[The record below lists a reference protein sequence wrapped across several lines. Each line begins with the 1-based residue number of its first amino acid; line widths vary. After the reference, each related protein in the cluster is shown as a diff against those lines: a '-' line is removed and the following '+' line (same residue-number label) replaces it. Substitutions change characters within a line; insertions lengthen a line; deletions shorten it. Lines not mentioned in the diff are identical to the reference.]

1 MDEPLHPSSL
11 SEILDRTA
19 EIYRSRFP
27 VFFGIA
33 VLPTAMLTLFASIA
47 FLLIL
52 RVAPGAGSSSTMAGV
67 FASIAGAVLFLIAL
81 PILLAATALANA
93 AMSHAAAR
101 VYLGQPIN
109 IRGSYR
115 AVWER
120 GWRFIGLF
128 VFETLVVWV
137 APFAAWSILL
147 LFSAALATLAQS
159 AGIGSGSLFIL
170 SALLAIAGLIS
181 YGFWM
186 AIRIS
191 LAFPA
196 AVVEQIGSWGALR
209 RSALLTHGSRGR
221 ILLLFLL
228 GVALNWILSMAIMLP
243 LAFLVTLLP
252 GAESPQHA
260 QSSAMFTMA
269 IIYGSAFAV
278 QALTRPVY
286 GIALILFYYDQRI
299 RQEAFDIEW
308 MMLKAGLVVP
318 PPPQPQFQ
326 PGVAPPPVGEDR
338 QQGKAIAAAQT
349 AAAPARG
356 PAEVGVPEIPSGI
369 PADPIPADPVPAD
382 PIPVHPAP
390 RETTPQEKS
399 LESNAPAS

>member
-1 MDEPLHPSSL
+1 MDEPIHPSSL

-19 EIYRSRFP
+19 KIYRASFP

-33 VLPTAMLTLFASIA
+33 VLPTALPLGFVSIA
-47 FLLIL
+47 FLLL
-52 RVAPGAGSSSTMAGV
+52 FGVLPGAGSSSGLGGR
-67 FASIAGAVLFLIAL
+67 FASIAGAVLLLIAL
-81 PILLAATALANA
+81 PILLAATSLANA
-93 AMSHAAAR
+93 AMSHAAAQ

-115 AVWER
+115 QVWER

-137 APFAAWSILL
+137 APFAAWSILFV
-147 LFSAALATLAQS
+147 FSEAIATLAQS
-159 AGIGSGSLFIL
+159 AGVGSGGLFIL
-170 SALLAIAGLIS
+170 SALLVIAGLIS

-196 AVVEQIGSWGALR
+196 AVVEQIGSWAALS
-209 RSALLTHGSRGR
+209 RSALLTRGSRGR
-221 ILLLFLL
+221 ILVLFLL

-260 QSSAMFTMA
+260 QTSAMFTMA

-318 PPPQPQFQ
+318 PPTEPQFQ
-326 PGVAPPPVGEDR
+326 PWFAPPPAAEDR
-338 QQGKAIAAAQT
+338 QQKQA
-349 AAAPARG
+349 
-356 PAEVGVPEIPSGI
+356 
-369 PADPIPADPVPAD
+369 
-382 PIPVHPAP
+382 
-390 RETTPQEKS
+390 TPGGDR
-399 LESNAPAS
+399 

>member
-19 EIYRSRFP
+19 QIYRSRFL

-33 VLPTAMLTLFASIA
+33 VLPTAILLVFAGVA
-47 FLLIL
+47 ALLIF
-52 RVAPGAGSSSTMAGV
+52 RIAPGSGP
-67 FASIAGAVLFLIAL
+67 ASVTSNVVAAITGFFVFLIAL
-81 PILLAATALANA
+81 PLLLAATALANA

-101 VYLGQPIN
+101 AYLGQAIN

-115 AVWER
+115 AVWQR

-128 VFETLVVWV
+128 TFQAVVVWV
-137 APFAAWSILL
+137 APFAAWFILL
-147 LFSAALATLAQS
+147 MFSAALGAVAQS
-159 AGIGSGSLFIL
+159 TGLSGGGLFIL
-170 SALLAIAGLIS
+170 SALLVVAGLIT

-196 AVVEQIGSWGALR
+196 AVVEQIRAWDALR
-209 RSALLTHGSRGR
+209 RSALLTQGTRGR

-243 LAFLVTLLP
+243 LMFLTAFLP
-252 GAESPQHA
+252 GAHSPQHA
-260 QSSAMFTMA
+260 QAAAMLMMV
-269 IIYGSAFAV
+269 IVYGSAFAV

-286 GIALILFYYDQRI
+286 GISLILFYYDQRI

-318 PPPQPQFQ
+318 PPAHPQYQ
-326 PGVAPPPVGEDR
+326 PVFP
-338 QQGKAIAAAQT
+338 
-349 AAAPARG
+349 
-356 PAEVGVPEIPSGI
+356 
-369 PADPIPADPVPAD
+369 
-382 PIPVHPAP
+382 PAP
-390 RETTPQEKS
+390 VTENPQEPAATQASTEPTANETSTTPDS
-399 LESNAPAS
+399 SSDTASASERP

>member
-19 EIYRSRFP
+19 QIYRSRFP

-33 VLPTAMLTLFASIA
+33 VLPTAMLLLFASIA

-52 RVAPGAGSSSTMAGV
+52 RVAPGAGSSSIMAGV

-81 PILLAATALANA
+81 PILLAATAVANA
-93 AMSHAAAR
+93 AMSHAAAQ

-128 VFETLVVWV
+128 IFETLVVWV

-159 AGIGSGSLFIL
+159 AGIGSGGLFIL
-170 SALLAIAGLIS
+170 SSLLVIAGLIS

-209 RSALLTHGSRGR
+209 RSALLTQGSRGR

-243 LAFLVTLLP
+243 LAFLVALLP
-252 GAESPQHA
+252 GAQSPQHA
-260 QSSAMFTMA
+260 QTSAMFTMA

-286 GIALILFYYDQRI
+286 GIALVLFYYDQRI

-326 PGVAPPPVGEDR
+326 PWFAPPPVAEDR
-338 QQGKAIAAAQT
+338 QQGETIPAAEP
-349 AAAPARG
+349 APV
-356 PAEVGVPEIPSGI
+356 PAELRVPEIPSGT
-369 PADPIPADPVPAD
+369 PAD
-382 PIPVHPAP
+382 PIPVDPAP
-390 RETTPQEKS
+390 HETTPQEKS
-399 LESNAPAS
+399 LQSNAPAS

>member
-19 EIYRSRFP
+19 QIYRSRFL

-33 VLPTAMLTLFASIA
+33 VLPTAILLVFAGVA
-47 FLLIL
+47 ALLIL
-52 RVAPGAGSSSTMAGV
+52 RVAPSSGSSSPVAAV
-67 FASIAGAVLFLIAL
+67 FAVLAGAIIFLIAL

-101 VYLGQPIN
+101 AYLGQPIN

-115 AVWER
+115 AVWQR

-128 VFETLVVWV
+128 IFQVVVVWV

-147 LFSAALATLAQS
+147 LFSAALGAIAQS
-159 AGIGSGSLFIL
+159 TGLSGGGLFIL
-170 SALLAIAGLIS
+170 SALLVIGALIT

-186 AIRIS
+186 AIRVS

-196 AVVEQIGSWGALR
+196 AVVEQSSAWDALR
-209 RSALLTHGSRGR
+209 RSALLTHGTRGR

-228 GVALNWILSMAIMLP
+228 GVALNWILSMAILLP
-243 LAFLVTLLP
+243 LMFLMAFLP
-252 GAESPQHA
+252 GANSPQHA
-260 QSSAMFTMA
+260 QTSAMLLMV
-269 IIYGSAFAV
+269 IVYGSAFAV

-286 GIALILFYYDQRI
+286 GISLILFYYDQRI

-318 PPPQPQFQ
+318 PPPQPQYQ
-326 PGVAPPPVGEDR
+326 PVFPPATE
-338 QQGKAIAAAQT
+338 T
-349 AAAPARG
+349 AA
-356 PAEVGVPEIPSGI
+356 EIPTEPS
-369 PADPIPADPVPAD
+369 ANETPI
-382 PIPVHPAP
+382 AP
-390 RETTPQEKS
+390 DSSPDTP
-399 LESNAPAS
+399 PASELF

>member
-19 EIYRSRFP
+19 KIYRSRFP

-33 VLPTAMLTLFASIA
+33 VLPTAMLLVFVSIA
-47 FLLIL
+47 FLLL
-52 RVAPGAGSSSTMAGV
+52 FGVLPGAGSSSAMAGR
-67 FASIAGAVLFLIAL
+67 FTSFAGAVLLLIAL
-81 PILLAATALANA
+81 PILLALTALANA
-93 AMSHAAAR
+93 AMSHAAAQL
-101 VYLGQPIN
+101 YLGQPIN

-115 AVWER
+115 EVWER

-128 VFETLVVWV
+128 VFETLLVWV

-147 LFSAALATLAQS
+147 LFSATLATLAQS
-159 AGIGSGSLFIL
+159 AGVGSGGLFLL

-196 AVVEQIGSWGALR
+196 AVVEQIGSWGALS
-209 RSALLTHGSRGR
+209 RSALLTQGSRGR
-221 ILLLFLL
+221 ILVLFLL
-228 GVALNWILSMAIMLP
+228 GVALNCILSMAIMLP

-260 QSSAMFTMA
+260 ETSAMFTMA
-269 IIYGSAFAV
+269 IIYGSAFTV

-326 PGVAPPPVGEDR
+326 PWFAPLPVAEDR
-338 QQGKAIAAAQT
+338 QQGEAIPAAAQT
-349 AAAPARG
+349 AAEPVPAPAERR
-356 PAEVGVPEIPSGI
+356 VPEIPSGT
-369 PADPIPADPVPAD
+369 PADPNS
-382 PIPVHPAP
+382 
-390 RETTPQEKS
+390 R
-399 LESNAPAS
+399 

>member
-19 EIYRSRFP
+19 KIYRSRFP
-27 VFFGIA
+27 VLFGIA
-33 VLPTAMLTLFASIA
+33 VLPTAMLLVFVSIA
-47 FLLIL
+47 FLLL
-52 RVAPGAGSSSTMAGV
+52 FGVLPGAGSSSAMAGR
-67 FASIAGAVLFLIAL
+67 FASIAGGVLLLIAL
-81 PILLAATALANA
+81 PILLALTALANA
-93 AMSHAAAR
+93 AMSHAAAQL
-101 VYLGQPIN
+101 YLGQPIN
-109 IRGSYR
+109 ICGSYR
-115 AVWER
+115 KVWER

-128 VFETLVVWV
+128 VLETLLVWV

-147 LFSAALATLAQS
+147 LFSATLATLAQS
-159 AGIGSGSLFIL
+159 AGVGGGGLFLL

-196 AVVEQIGSWGALR
+196 AVVEQIGSWGALG
-209 RSALLTHGSRGR
+209 RSALLTQGSRGR
-221 ILLLFLL
+221 ILVLFLL
-228 GVALNWILSMAIMLP
+228 GVALNCILSMAIMLP

-252 GAESPQHA
+252 GAEGPQHA
-260 QSSAMFTMA
+260 ETSAMFTMA
-269 IIYGSAFAV
+269 VIYGSAFTV

-326 PGVAPPPVGEDR
+326 PWFAPPPVAEDR
-338 QQGKAIAAAQT
+338 QQGQAIPAAAQT
-349 AAAPARG
+349 AEPAPAPA
-356 PAEVGVPEIPSGI
+356 PAERRVPEIPSGT
-369 PADPIPADPVPAD
+369 PADPNS
-382 PIPVHPAP
+382 
-390 RETTPQEKS
+390 R
-399 LESNAPAS
+399 

>member
-19 EIYRSRFP
+19 KIYRSRFP

-33 VLPTAMLTLFASIA
+33 VLPTAMLLVFVSIA
-47 FLLIL
+47 FLLL
-52 RVAPGAGSSSTMAGV
+52 FGVLPGAGSSSAMAGR
-67 FASIAGAVLFLIAL
+67 FTSFAGAVLLLIAL
-81 PILLAATALANA
+81 PILLALTALANA
-93 AMSHAAAR
+93 AMSHAAAQL
-101 VYLGQPIN
+101 YLGQPIN

-115 AVWER
+115 EVWER

-128 VFETLVVWV
+128 VFETLLVWV

-147 LFSAALATLAQS
+147 LFSATLATLAQS
-159 AGIGSGSLFIL
+159 AGVGSGGLFLL

-196 AVVEQIGSWGALR
+196 AVVEQIGSWGALS
-209 RSALLTHGSRGR
+209 RSALLTQGSRGR
-221 ILLLFLL
+221 ILVLFLL
-228 GVALNWILSMAIMLP
+228 GVALNCILSMAIMLP

-260 QSSAMFTMA
+260 ETSAMFTMA
-269 IIYGSAFAV
+269 IIYGSAFTV

-326 PGVAPPPVGEDR
+326 PWFAPPPVAEDR
-338 QQGKAIAAAQT
+338 QQGEAIPAAAQT
-349 AAAPARG
+349 AAEPVPAPAERR
-356 PAEVGVPEIPSGI
+356 VPEIPSGT
-369 PADPIPADPVPAD
+369 PADPNS
-382 PIPVHPAP
+382 
-390 RETTPQEKS
+390 R
-399 LESNAPAS
+399 